1 MTSRRL
7 PTAFLT
13 FVALVFATAVVTF
26 TVPGAAHAHSELVS
40 SSPSDGDST
49 SEIPAEIVLEFNEN
63 IQEIGN
69 EIVVVDP
76 EGTPVADGEMVV
88 DGPVVTQPI
97 GAGAA
102 GEYTVT
108 WRVVSADGH
117 PISGEFSY
125 TLRVPYTL
133 DEEQSSGETAEAETT
148 EPVTTEAET
157 TEAETTVEA
166 GESLEDEDQ
175 GSSATVPI
183 FIGLSVLVLA
193 GVVILVVRRRRAR

>member
-1 MTSRRL
+1 MTSRRP
-7 PTAFLT
+7 PTSFLT
-13 FVALVFATAVVTF
+13 LVALVFATAVLTF
-26 TVPGAAHAHSELVS
+26 AVPGAAQAHSELVS
-40 SSPSDGDST
+40 STPSDGGTT
-49 SEIPAEIVLEFNEN
+49 SEIPTEIVLEFNEN

-97 GAGAA
+97 STGAA

-117 PISGEFSY
+117 PISGEFTY
-125 TLRVPYTL
+125 ELQAPTTV
-133 DEEQSSGETAEAETT
+133 DETD
-148 EPVTTEAET
+148 ET
-157 TEAETTVEA
+157 TEATTTDAEETTEEASTAVES
-166 GESLEDEDQ
+166 GESLEDEES
-175 GSSATVPI
+175 GSGSTVPI
-183 FIGLSVLVLA
+183 FIGLGVLVLA

>member
-1 MTSRRL
+1 M
-7 PTAFLT
+7 LT
-13 FVALVFATAVVTF
+13 FVAVVVATAVITVA
-26 TVPGAAHAHSELVS
+26 VPGAASAHSELVS
-40 SSPSDGDST
+40 SSPTDGDST
-49 SEIPAEIVLEFNEN
+49 SEIPSEIVLEFNES

-88 DGPVVTQPI
+88 DGSVVTQPI
-97 GAGAA
+97 STGAA

-125 TLRVPYTL
+125 TLRVPSTI
-133 DEEQSSGETAEAETT
+133 DEEQGSEETTAAETT
-148 EPVTTEAET
+148 EPAGSDNTQAESTEGTSA
-157 TEAETTVEA
+157 VES
-166 GESLEDEDQ
+166 GESLEDEES
-175 GSSATVPI
+175 GSGSTVPI
-183 FIGLSVLVLA
+183 FIGLGVLVLA